1 MKISMR
7 KSKYNIFCRI
17 LLINIGI
24 ITNVLLSFITNKFK
38 MPIFLDSTGTM
49 IVASIGGIFP
59 GILCGVVSNVLS
71 SIFYRPNIYFGF
83 INALIAI
90 FTAWFFREEKYK
102 RAKNILLFIIS
113 IGVINGVFSAL
124 VKWFFLKTP
133 ESTPILDSIESITDF
148 IGVSDLTSYSLVEIF
163 INIFDKAISIT
174 VALFI
179 FYVVPEKIRL
189 GIRNSA
195 WRQKPLTVE
204 ETKELGIVSKDS
216 KHSLSV
222 RLTCMLFICAI
233 SLTGIM
239 CWVGIGLYYDNSKE
253 EKAESALNA
262 ASYAASYIDP
272 YKIDDYIEK
281 SEFSLEY
288 TQTKLFINTI
298 KTNAIGVDYLY
309 IVKMTKDGYYYV
321 FDADKK
327 DGTSHKAGEF
337 VPFDKEL
344 LPYVNGFLDGT
355 EIGTI
360 ETDGLSGW
368 VLTSYYPIT
377 DNNGICRG
385 YACAGV
391 SLEYMTQYM
400 TKFIM
405 RVVLIMSS
413 FFILI
418 FAFGLWM
425 AGTLM
430 VYPINSIEKSIEEF
444 IEAGDDQKK
453 LDAAVKKMRT
463 INIQTEDELEK
474 MYHIICDMA
483 LNQTEI
489 IRNVRRISDST
500 MKMQDGLIVTMADMV
515 ESRDSDTGAHV
526 QKTSEYVRIISEGLY
541 RKGYYP
547 EKINPKFISNC
558 VRSAPLHDIGKINI
572 SDKILNKPGKLTDEE
587 FAIMKTH
594 TTAGREIIEKTIN
607 TVKGESYLK
616 EARNM
621 AAYHHERWD
630 GKGYPEGLHG
640 EVIPLSA
647 RIMAVADVFD
657 ALTSPR
663 VYKQAFS
670 LDKALSIIKEESGKQ
685 FDPKC
690 VEVLLDSLDEVKVVL
705 GKYNHSV

>member
-7 KSKYNIFCRI
+7 KSKYNIFSRI

-24 ITNVLLSFITNKFK
+24 ITNVLFSFITNKFK

-102 RAKNILLFIIS
+102 RAKNILLFVIS
-113 IGVINGVFSAL
+113 IGVMSGVFSAL

-133 ESTPILDSIESITDF
+133 ENTTIQDSINSITEF
-148 IGVSDLTSYSLVEIF
+148 IGVSDLTSYSLVEVF
-163 INIFDKAISIT
+163 INIFDKTLSFT
-174 VALFI
+174 VALLI
-179 FYVVPEKIRL
+179 FYLFPQKRRL
-189 GIRNSA
+189 GIKNSG
-195 WRQKPLTVE
+195 WRQKPLTVN
-204 ETKELGIVSKDS
+204 ETKELGRVSKDT
-216 KHSLSV
+216 KQSLSFRV
-222 RLTCMLFICAI
+222 PFMLFICAI
-233 SLTGIM
+233 ALTGIM

-253 EKAESALNA
+253 EKAEAALNA
-262 ASYAASYIDP
+262 AGYTASYIDP
-272 YKIDDYIEK
+272 YKIDEYIEK
-281 SEFSLEY
+281 KESTLEY
-288 TQTKLFINTI
+288 TQNKLFINTI
-298 KTNAIGVDYLY
+298 KKNAVGVDYLY

-321 FDADKK
+321 FDADKT
-327 DGTSHKAGEF
+327 DGTSHKAGDF
-337 VPFDKEL
+337 VPYEKELIPHVKEL
-344 LPYVNGFLDGT
+344 LEGT
-355 EIGTI
+355 EIGAI
-360 ETDGLSGW
+360 ETNGLSGW
-368 VLTSYYPIT
+368 ALTAYCPIL
-377 DNNGICRG
+377 DDNGICRG

-391 SLEYMTQYM
+391 SLDYMEGYM
-400 TKFIM
+400 RNFIM

-425 AGTLM
+425 TGTLL
-430 VYPINSIEKSIEEF
+430 VYPINSIEKSIEDF

-453 LDAAVKKMRT
+453 LDAAVKKMRSLDIRT
-463 INIQTEDELEK
+463 DDELEK
-474 MYHIICDMA
+474 MYRIICDMA

-489 IRNVRRISDST
+489 IRSVRRISDST
-500 MKMQDGLIVTMADMV
+500 MKMQDGLIITMADLV

-526 QKTSEYVRIISEGLY
+526 QKTSEYVRIIAEGLY
-541 RKGYYP
+541 KKGYYP

-663 VYKQAFS
+663 VYKPAFP
-670 LDKALSIIKEESGKQ
+670 LDKALSIIQEEAGKQ